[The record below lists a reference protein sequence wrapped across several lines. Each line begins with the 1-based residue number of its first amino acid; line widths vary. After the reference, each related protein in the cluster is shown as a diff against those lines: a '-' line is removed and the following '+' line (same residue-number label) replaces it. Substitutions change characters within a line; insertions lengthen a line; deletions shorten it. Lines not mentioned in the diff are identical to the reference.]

1 MSEQEG
7 AQEREPDAGSANAA
21 AQVPPAFS
29 VVSGSPTAEELAAL
43 TAVVVALQ
51 GAQQTPASDGPGRSW
66 VRRALLSLG
75 PRPGPASWRRS
86 GR

>member
-1 MSEQEG
+1 MSMQAG
-7 AQEREPDAGSANAA
+7 TDDDASSRAT
-21 AQVPPAFS
+21 FS
-29 VVSGSPTAEELAAL
+29 VVAGSPTAEELAAL

-51 GAQQTPASDGPGRSW
+51 GIPPTTGDPAPGRSW

>member
-1 MSEQEG
+1 MQAG
-7 AQEREPDAGSANAA
+7 TDDDASSQAI
-21 AQVPPAFS
+21 FS
-29 VVSGSPTAEELAAL
+29 VVAGSPTAEELAAL

-51 GAQQTPASDGPGRSW
+51 GSPPTTGDPAPGRSW

-86 GR
+86 VR